1 MFAIS
6 LLCTGCGTGMTVV
19 ALMSPSI
26 SQVSPQVVTAG
37 TPSVTVTVQGTNFQ
51 SQAALTV
58 NGDAVPTTVVNSTTI
73 AANIS
78 GTKLAQPAVAQ
89 LQVRNSNG
97 GQSNQVPLTVTNAL
111 QSPSA
116 LSITTTQLPSVQVGT
131 PYKVTL
137 AAAGGTTPYQWS
149 VASGSLPSGLTLS
162 SAGVISGTPTVSG
175 TSTFS
180 VSVTDST
187 SKPQKQA
194 VTYSI
199 VVTPVQST
207 PAALSISATAL
218 PSGQVSTSYA
228 AALNASGGTPG
239 YTWSLAS
246 GQLPAGLAL
255 SSAGVV
261 S

>member
-1 MFAIS
+1 MSFITEFSTPAKCLVANQHTAPKSTESSSKQVVSPLTPHDPSLQRTRDESSDSRWCTDRTAQRPSPFEMLGKSRRAAGVGVGIKLYAKLAAFGLAAS
-6 LLCTGCGTGMTVV
+6 LLCAGCGTGMTVM
-19 ALMSPSI
+19 AMMSPSI

-137 AAAGGTTPYQWS
+137 AAAGG
-149 VASGSLPSGLTLS
+149 
-162 SAGVISGTPTVSG
+162 
-175 TSTFS
+175 
-180 VSVTDST
+180 
-187 SKPQKQA
+187 
-194 VTYSI
+194 
-199 VVTPVQST
+199 
-207 PAALSISATAL
+207 
-218 PSGQVSTSYA
+218 
-228 AALNASGGTPG
+228 
-239 YTWSLAS
+239 
-246 GQLPAGLAL
+246 
-255 SSAGVV
+255 
-261 S
+261 